1 MLKYLLTAIYL
12 GLLICL
18 LYQPI
23 ALPDDDSLINK
34 YRPSYRSQ
42 SSPGKADQSSK
53 NNLKAV
59 IHNIQ
64 RDSIASKKNH
74 VLVDSTP

>member
-1 MLKYLLTAIYL
+1 MLKYVLTAIYL

-23 ALPDDDSLINK
+23 ALPDDDSMIDK

-42 SSPGKADQSSK
+42 PSPGKTGQSSK

-64 RDSIASKKNH
+64 RDSITLKKNH
-74 VLVDSTP
+74 ILVDSTP